1 MNHRNRH
8 RAKTLEY
15 LSIAHG
21 DTVVTASHAKAERQY
36 ATAKQMVRDEDRS
49 VDTMDAL
56 AANDALHEIQA
67 RAKRQKKGKK
77 WIAAQLEKQGYTQLA
92 ATVRSS

>member
-15 LSIAHG
+15 LSIARG
-21 DTVVTASHAKAERQY
+21 DTVVTASRA
-36 ATAKQMVRDEDRS
+36 RS
-49 VDTMDAL
+49 IPRGPGKTMDSIVDMLKQQQEYA
-56 AANDALHEIQA
+56 EIKA
-67 RAKRQKKGKK
+67 RAKRQKKGKS
-77 WIAAQLEKQGYTQLA
+77 WIAAQLEKRGYTDLA